1 MKSLALFDFDGTL
14 TCRDSLPDFIRFAV
28 GIRKMVIGAMHL
40 APILGAYAAKRIEN
54 GPAKE
59 KVLGYFFS
67 GWTIRHLKEV
77 GAGYA
82 SSRIPEILRPRARE
96 RLEWHRNQGHVIAVV
111 SASPDIWL
119 QTWAESLG
127 LQLICTSL
135 EEENGRFSGRYKGI
149 NCNGIE
155 KVRRIRERFDVDSFD
170 TVYAYGDTSGD
181 RPMLALADKPFYKP
195 FRDQ

>member
-1 MKSLALFDFDGTL
+1 
-14 TCRDSLPDFIRFAV
+14 
-28 GIRKMVIGAMHL
+28 
-40 APILGAYAAKRIEN
+40 
-54 GPAKE
+54 
-59 KVLGYFFS
+59 
-67 GWTIRHLKEV
+67 
-77 GAGYA
+77 
-82 SSRIPEILRPRARE
+82 
-96 RLEWHRNQGHVIAVV
+96 VIAVV